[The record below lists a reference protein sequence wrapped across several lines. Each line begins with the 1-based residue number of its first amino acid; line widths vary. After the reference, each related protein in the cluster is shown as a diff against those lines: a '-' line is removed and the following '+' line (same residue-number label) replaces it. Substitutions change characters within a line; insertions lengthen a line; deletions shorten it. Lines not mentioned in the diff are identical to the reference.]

1 MPGTV
6 EGAFAAALY
15 ADPAVDDGRGLD
27 TGASLLAADPAAD
40 TELRRRGA
48 EFLRRAWERGWQ
60 PADVV
65 RIVRRDLDE
74 PHTRLVA
81 ELIATEAVRYER
93 VAPAGAPS
101 SRRSRPTSKP
111 TAGAAPRPGPPT
123 ASPPRPPPWSCTG
136 CSYDCRMIE
145 AVGPVPGTPVHLPAA
160 DGEPRMLTRIR
171 ALLAKAEGT
180 DFPEEAEALSA
191 KAQEL
196 MARHSID
203 EALLADRAHS
213 ADVPAAWRIGVDAPY
228 ESAKAILLDA
238 VASANRCQAVWNSGF
253 GFSTVVGFEPDLE
266 VVELL
271 YTSLLVQGTGAMT
284 RAEAAQRASGR
295 KRTKTFRQSFLMA
308 YAHRIG
314 ERLAATAEQA
324 TAEQVAADAARAAS
338 GEPVGTKAGDPAL
351 TAAWGRA
358 VAARPGGTRHG
369 GHRSRGADVPRNG
382 ADEGARCDRRRR
394 VGARQG
400 GGRPGARHLLIKR
413 APGSGNP
420 APLSRESGLRQGA
433 GMPVGSSS
441 GSLPGSVLARLSF
454 VPPSHESTSV
464 FPSLESID
472 PIVRSVFPSA
482 HLSDSIGSPPMSSTA
497 PWQMC
502 SSAMRAALPSLT
514 DSATALPSVIPAQLP
529 SRLSA
534 VVVASGVASS
544 PPASCDALGAG
555 APLLLSLPESSPL
568 SPPPQPPRVSATTS
582 PAAATPLRASLC
594 MYLSPFSSTTAPS
607 YQDGR
612 RELRRRV
619 PDEYRKHWHRKGFP
633 FVSTN
638 EAIRSQACS
647 QGNTPVH
654 VHLLMH
660 WHVNTA
666 MIRAS

>member
-40 TELRRRGA
+40 TELRRRGT

-74 PHTRLVA
+74 PHARLVA

-93 VAPAGAPS
+93 VAPRWGAQL
-101 SRRSRPTSKP
+101 TEI
-111 TAGAAPRPGPPT
+111 AADLEADRGSGT
-123 ASPPRPPPWSCTG
+123 ASRSTDRFSSATTALELYRLLVRLPA
-136 CSYDCRMIE
+136 IE

-213 ADVPAAWRIGVDAPY
+213 ADVPAACRIGVDAPY

-338 GEPVGTKAGDPAL
+338 GEPVGTRAGDPAL
-351 TAAWGRA
+351 TAG
-358 VAARPGGTRHG
+358 
-369 GHRSRGADVPRNG
+369 
-382 ADEGARCDRRRR
+382 
-394 VGARQG
+394 G
-400 GGRPGARHLLIKR
+400 GGRLL
-413 APGSGNP
+413 P
-420 APLSRESGLRQGA
+420 
-433 GMPVGSSS
+433 
-441 GSLPGSVLARLSF
+441 VLAARDMA
-454 VPPSHESTSV
+454 VTDRAERM
-464 FPSLESID
+464 FPET
-472 PIVRSVFPSA
+472 VRTRVRGVTDGEGWA
-482 HLSDSIGSPPMSSTA
+482 HG
-497 PWQMC
+497 
-502 SSAMRAALPSLT
+502 RAAADRARVT
-514 DSATALPSVIPAQLP
+514 
-529 SRLSA
+529 
-534 VVVASGVASS
+534 SS
-544 PPASCDALGAG
+544 
-555 APLLLSLPESSPL
+555 
-568 SPPPQPPRVSATTS
+568 
-582 PAAATPLRASLC
+582 
-594 MYLSPFSSTTAPS
+594 
-607 YQDGR
+607 
-612 RELRRRV
+612 
-619 PDEYRKHWHRKGFP
+619 
-633 FVSTN
+633 
-638 EAIRSQACS
+638 
-647 QGNTPVH
+647 
-654 VHLLMH
+654 
-660 WHVNTA
+660 
-666 MIRAS
+666 